1 MGLFARARSL
11 SRSGPSQIQDI
22 PKPSQTPVGEPAPK
36 SEAAAANLDELL
48 YKISLVPDGVA
59 APVQL
64 FSLLKEH
71 LRLQVAALLLLDAAR
86 QLFVPWCSTGLDT
99 TTRHRLLL
107 PPGLN
112 APFNQAATGE
122 IALAAGPDLEGFREF
137 FSSRVFALIKR
148 LVLVPFIYNHRLLG
162 LLVVVRLALEPEQD
176 PLSLLQQVAQ
186 QASPLLRR
194 LAGRVAEEL
203 PGESGLPLPELVQTL
218 FQTAKQKA
226 HPLILMR
233 LQLGSILRQATARYP
248 ELEPFR
254 LQEEISSLCQSV
266 FRVIGQVRT
275 LKARQLLVLVHGMK
289 DADPELLRKQLQTI
303 IGANL
308 QELIEPG
315 VLDLSVDS
323 RIIVDDPETAL
334 RFIAESD

>member
-1 MGLFARARSL
+1 
-11 SRSGPSQIQDI
+11 
-22 PKPSQTPVGEPAPK
+22 
-36 SEAAAANLDELL
+36 
-48 YKISLVPDGVA
+48 
-59 APVQL
+59 
-64 FSLLKEH
+64 
-71 LRLQVAALLLLDAAR
+71 
-86 QLFVPWCSTGLDT
+86 
-99 TTRHRLLL
+99 
-107 PPGLN
+107 
-112 APFNQAATGE
+112 
-122 IALAAGPDLEGFREF
+122 
-137 FSSRVFALIKR
+137 
-148 LVLVPFIYNHRLLG
+148 
-162 LLVVVRLALEPEQD
+162 VRLALEPEQD
-176 PLSLLQQVAQ
+176 PLSRLQQVAQ